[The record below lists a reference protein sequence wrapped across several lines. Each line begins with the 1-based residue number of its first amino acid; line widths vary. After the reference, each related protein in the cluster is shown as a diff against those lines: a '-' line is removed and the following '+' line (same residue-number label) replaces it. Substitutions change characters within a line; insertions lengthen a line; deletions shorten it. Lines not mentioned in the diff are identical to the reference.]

1 MFFKKIENNQAVGNL
16 ITEENL
22 KAVLDTI
29 NFDLVNG
36 NPLFFESKG
45 YAVIVLDEKPSIT
58 ALQTLKED
66 TAIRQIDGT
75 WKQSW
80 IVIDLPTSDQIEIY
94 NAKLEQVKY
103 IQSHKIQTVDD
114 FIAGPEYKDV
124 IDHLTSYKT
133 ALENVD
139 LSDPFNV
146 KWPDCPPA
154 ETGIAL
160 PY

>member
-45 YAVIVLDEKPSIT
+45 YAVIVLDAKPSIT

-94 NAKLEQVKY
+94 
-103 IQSHKIQTVDD
+103 
-114 FIAGPEYKDV
+114 IA
-124 IDHLTSYKT
+124 ICS
-133 ALENVD
+133 
-139 LSDPFNV
+139 PFF
-146 KWPDCPPA
+146 
-154 ETGIAL
+154 L
-160 PY
+160 R